1 MNFKM
6 VFILY
11 IEILLLNKDKIMR
24 HVSNFPQHCHNICCK
39 SQEKSNVEKK
49 YYFLQTQKK
58 LDFKG
63 LTLITTL

>member
-1 MNFKM
+1 M
-6 VFILY
+6 VCILY
-11 IEILLLNKDKIMR
+11 IEILLLNKDKITR
-24 HVSNFPQHCHNICCK
+24 DVSNFPQHCHNICCK

-49 YYFLQTQKK
+49 LFFFTNTKK